1 VSFSY
6 TRKLL
11 ESGFLSSLTL
21 PIRFNGQLY
30 GFLFFNAA
38 EKAYFS
44 ESRLATLKAYA
55 GVISLLVINELQTLK
70 TFKGAVKTAR
80 EFSRHRD
87 EETGNHL
94 ERMSRYARLI
104 AQDVAPLHDK
114 TDEWV
119 EYIFQFAPLHDVG
132 KVAVPDDVLLKPGKL
147 THDEYQLMK
156 THVNK
161 GSEIINVMSNEF
173 GLNHLNFFDMLVNI
187 VVAHHEALDGSGYPL
202 GLKDDEIPLEARIV
216 AVADIFDALTSCRP
230 YKERWSN
237 QRAIDVLKQDA
248 GVRLDKECVE
258 ALLRHEHE
266 IEVIQK
272 EFAEDFIG

>member
-147 THDEYQLMK
+147 THDEYQ
-156 THVNK
+156 
-161 GSEIINVMSNEF
+161 
-173 GLNHLNFFDMLVNI
+173 NFFGMLVNI